1 MRTLEDRAKTAKKEA
16 KAGMEEAVILS
27 KPRFSIAPQQ
37 APHLAPGTSILSSIV
52 WLTAV
57 LTA

>member
-1 MRTLEDRAKTAKKEA
+1 MED
-16 KAGMEEAVILS
+16 AVILS

-37 APHLAPGTSILSSIV
+37 APHLAPGNSKELSTV
-52 WLTAV
+52 WLTAL